1 MTDNAK
7 KWLERV
13 RAWRASGMTAPEF
26 ASGEGYAP
34 STLRYWASQLRHEP
48 AAPPPASALRRVRLA
63 RVEVAQASPATPVVV
78 HVAGARI
85 EVQAGFDRAL
95 LRDVVDAL
103 RSGGA
108 R

>member
-1 MTDNAK
+1 MTDNAR

-13 RAWRASGMTAPEF
+13 REWRASEMTAPDF
-26 ASGEGYAP
+26 ASGRGYAP
-34 STLRYWASQLRHEP
+34 STLRYWASQLRHDP
-48 AAPPPASALRRVRLA
+48 APPPASVLRRVRLA
-63 RVEVAQASPATPVVV
+63 RVEVEPSSPATPVVV
-78 HVAGARI
+78 DVGGARI

-103 RSGGA
+103 RSGGS